1 MSSQLNIALV
11 GAGIG
16 GMAAGV
22 ALRRLGIAVTI
33 FEQAPE
39 LGEVGAGLTITPN
52 ATRALA
58 GLGLESDMAAL
69 ADATPHVGT
78 LHWRTGERLGY
89 TLRGEAE
96 YMKLFGA
103 ITRHVHRADLHDVLV
118 RAFQA
123 TPESLRLDHR
133 LVRIEQ
139 NPAGV
144 TVAFANGVE
153 ERFDVVVGCDGLKS
167 VVRDQLFPTEPP
179 VFTSYVSWRGLAER
193 SRAPHVNVDP
203 HFASYA
209 GNNKMFGRYPVRHGT
224 LINYVGMAKRTDIDE
239 ESWTAKADVEEVLA
253 EFADWH
259 SDVVDIIKATPKD
272 GCFRWALHSRKS
284 LDSWVAGRVTLL
296 GDAAHPTTPFLG
308 MGAAMGIED
317 GVVLARCL
325 AACGEDWA
333 DALARY
339 ERARL
344 ARGNGVLRDSW
355 TRGAKIFGTK
365 PEERNEPPGVG
376 LDELYRYDAMT
387 VPV

>member
-1 MSSQLNIALV
+1 MSASLQIALI

-16 GMAAGV
+16 GMAAAV
-22 ALRRLGIAVTI
+22 ALRRLGIPVTV

-58 GLGLESDMAAL
+58 GLELEDEMAAL
-69 ADATPHVGT
+69 AEATPHVGT

-89 TLRGEAE
+89 TPRGAAE
-96 YMKLFGA
+96 YLKRYGA

-118 RAFQA
+118 RAFA
-123 TPESLRLDHR
+123 PTPETLRLDHR
-133 LVRIEQ
+133 LVRIAQ
-139 NPAGV
+139 SADAV
-144 TVAFANGVE
+144 TVVFANGVE

-179 VFTSYVSWRGLAER
+179 VFTGYVSWRGLAER
-193 SRAPHVNVDP
+193 SRVPHVNLDP

-253 EFADWH
+253 EFKDWH

-272 GCFRWALHSRKS
+272 GCFRWALHSRKP
-284 LDSWVAGRVTLL
+284 LDSWIAGRVTLL

-317 GVVLARCL
+317 GVIFARCIQ
-325 AACGEDWA
+325 ACGDDWA
-333 DALARY
+333 AALARY
-339 ERARL
+339 EKARL
-344 ARGNGVLRDSW
+344 ERGNGVHADSW
-355 TRGAKIFGTK
+355 SRGAKIFGTK

-376 LDELYRYDAMT
+376 LGELYRYDAMT